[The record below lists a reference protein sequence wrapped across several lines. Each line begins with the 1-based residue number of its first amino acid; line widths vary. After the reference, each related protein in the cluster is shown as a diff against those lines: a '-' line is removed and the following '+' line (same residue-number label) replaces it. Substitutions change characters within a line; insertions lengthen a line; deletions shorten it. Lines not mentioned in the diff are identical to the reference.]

1 MKHPAQRKLGK
12 MIRIALLL
20 LCLIGATAARADDD
34 FFMTLASSKSAP
46 LLGLLDYIL
55 PIFKSASNVRVQ
67 VVSIEPG
74 QEIASGENSGA
85 NALLIDDHAAVDK
98 IIADKFGITRSVAI
112 YDDAVIV
119 GPKSDPAG
127 IRGLHDAGNAFA
139 QIAAKRASFVSGGD
153 GSNTNGLELRLWK
166 SAGTQPDI
174 STPWYH
180 QAKQDMQASLHQ
192 AAAMNA
198 YILTDRATWAG
209 FTDRRDLEILGQG
222 DPALFNVFVSIMV
235 DPEKEPQNKYIFTRI
250 WYDWL
255 LDKHGSAAITSYKIN
270 DDQIFFPCQGAA
282 LELCRTAAPN

>member
-1 MKHPAQRKLGK
+1 

-20 LCLIGATAARADDD
+20 FCLVGVSAAHADDD
-34 FFMTLASSKSAP
+34 FFMTLATSKSAQ
-46 LLGLLDYIL
+46 LDGLLDYIL

-67 VVSIEPG
+67 VVALDPG
-74 QEIASGENSGA
+74 QEVASGENSGA
-85 NALLIDDHAAVDK
+85 NALLIDDRAATDK
-98 IIADKFGITRSVAI
+98 IMADKFGINRSVSI

-127 IRGLHDAGNAFA
+127 IRGIHDAGKAFA
-139 QIAAKRASFVSGGD
+139 QIAAKGASFVSGGD
-153 GSNTNGLELRLWK
+153 GSDTKQRELRLWK
-166 SAGTQPDI
+166 SPGTQPDR
-174 STPWYH
+174 STARYH

-235 DPEKEPQNKYIFTRI
+235 DPEKEPRDKYMFTRI
-250 WYDWL
+250 WFDWL
-255 LDKHGSAAITSYKIN
+255 TKKQGAAAISSYKIN
-270 DDQIFFPCQGAA
+270 NDQIFFPCQGDA
-282 LELCRTAAPN
+282 LELCRTAASN